1 MNIKNLNDLV
11 DDAALEA
18 GDKTA
23 YATAEESITY
33 GEFRRRVLA
42 TAAGFAA
49 AGVKKGDC
57 VAIVHRN
64 SIVFV
69 QAYLGLNRIGA
80 IAVPINF
87 MVQKADELAYMLNDC
102 RAVGIVTQR
111 EFLKGLRGAAAKT
124 PSLTRLWVSDAAQD
138 ECKDKEQ
145 PFSAV
150 SSAGFDPDRTAIGV
164 ELDEQDTAS
173 ILYTSGTTGNPKG
186 VMLTHHNFITNCEAT
201 LKKVGLKSSDVG
213 LCILPMFHSFAWTGK
228 VLICLR
234 LKAKLV
240 IAPAIAPAKPW
251 LKLMARHGVTLFAAV
266 PQIYSV
272 LTKQCCGLQGFFL
285 RWLFFRKVRMAIS
298 GAAPLSPAV
307 QKDFEKTFGI
317 PILEGYGLTETSPVM
332 TINALD
338 QRRVGSVGTTIDGV
352 QVKIVDDA
360 ERELALGG
368 EGEICVRGDCV
379 MKGYYNLPEA
389 TREAFTK
396 DGWLK
401 TGDIGALDSDGF
413 LFIRDRK
420 KDMIIIKGLKVFS
433 AQVEA
438 VLLEHPAVEEA
449 AIIGIPDE
457 HGDETIKAFVV
468 LKKGADADKAA
479 LMKFCRAKFDG
490 YKRPRDLE
498 IVDAL
503 PKNALQKVL
512 KRALRQQELQKKAA
526 GAA

>member
-1 MNIKNLNDLV
+1 MNNIKNLNELL

-18 GDKTA
+18 GDRTA
-23 YATAEESITY
+23 YVTADESLTFA
-33 GEFRRRVLA
+33 EFRRRVLS

-64 SIVFV
+64 DPIFV
-69 QAYLGLNRIGA
+69 QAYLALNRLGA

-102 RAVGIVTQR
+102 KACGIVTQR

-124 PSLTRLWVSDAAQD
+124 PSLTRLWVSDDPVGELKAN
-138 ECKDKEQ
+138 EQ
-145 PFSAV
+145 PFSAL
-150 SSAGFDPDRTAIGV
+150 SGAGLSALPRV
-164 ELDEQDTAS
+164 EVDENDTAS

-186 VMLTHHNFITNCEAT
+186 VMLTHRNFVTNCEAAISRMKLT
-201 LKKVGLKSSDVG
+201 NKDVG
-213 LCILPMFHSFAWTGK
+213 LCILPMFHSFAWTGN
-228 VLICLR
+228 VLLALR
-234 LKAKLV
+234 LKIKLV
-240 IAPAIAPAKPW
+240 ISPAIAPAKPW
-251 LKLMARHGVTLFAAV
+251 LKLMGRHGVTLFSAV
-266 PQIYSV
+266 PQVYSV
-272 LTKQCCGLQGFFL
+272 LAKQCCGFQGFIL

-298 GAAPLSPAV
+298 GAAPMSPGV
-307 QKDFEKTFGI
+307 QKAFEKTYRI
-317 PILEGYGLTETSPVM
+317 PILEGYGLTETSPVA

-338 QRRVGSVGTTIDGV
+338 LRRLGSVGCAIDGV
-352 QVKIVDDA
+352 RLKIVDDN
-360 ERELALGG
+360 ERELNTGD
-368 EGEICVRGDCV
+368 EGEICIKGDCV
-379 MKGYYNLPEA
+379 MKGYYNLPDA
-389 TREAFTK
+389 TRDSLTK

-401 TGDIGALDSDGF
+401 TGDIGALDKEGF

-449 AIIGIPDE
+449 AVVGLPDE
-457 HGDETIKAFVV
+457 HGDETIKAFIV
-468 LKKGADADKAA
+468 LKKDASADKAA
-479 LMKFCRAKFDG
+479 LMQFCRAKFDG
-490 YKRPRDLE
+490 YKRPRDIE
-498 IVDAL
+498 IVESL

-512 KRALRQQELQKKAA
+512 KRALRQRELEKKAA